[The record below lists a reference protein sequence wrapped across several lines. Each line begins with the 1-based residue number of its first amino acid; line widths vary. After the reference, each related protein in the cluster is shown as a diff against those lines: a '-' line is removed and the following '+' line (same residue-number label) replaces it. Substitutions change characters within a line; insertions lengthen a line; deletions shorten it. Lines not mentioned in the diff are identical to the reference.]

1 MTREETDPGIREA
14 ILDTSSR
21 IGNAR
26 PAGTIPPTA
35 GDVADEVLSR
45 VLNGKSSKG
54 SKALIAL
61 AGLLLGSGGIV
72 GSYYATKALATKNA
86 GTLDKHEERL
96 DASEKAIG
104 IIGDKVDDLDHT
116 VGEIA
121 DGQKNIADGIDEL
134 KQESIDELK
143 RELEAERRRNRRRDN
158 GRDP

>member
-35 GDVADEVLSR
+35 GDVADEFLVR
-45 VLNGKSSKG
+45 ALNGKSSKG
-54 SKALIAL
+54 TKAIIAL
-61 AGLLLGSGGIV
+61 AGVLLGSGGIV

-86 GTLDKHEERL
+86 GTLDEHEERL

-104 IIGDKVDDLDHT
+104 EIGGKYFMLRAYTGLKEEQRASREMKDRFGALAYLADLGT
-116 VGEIA
+116 WRCA
-121 DGQKNIADGIDEL
+121 
-134 KQESIDELK
+134 
-143 RELEAERRRNRRRDN
+143 RRYRTSW
-158 GRDP
+158 